1 MTSVTRFELP
11 GINGFNFVLHN
22 SLGGGGIASL
32 RVDPQ
37 VSNTL
42 SDIGIVA
49 TAILAA
55 LKLASNYRYMLLL
68 IEAFMPSDYVCKY
81 YFICLWVIS

>member
-1 MTSVTRFELP
+1 MTFVTRFELP

-42 SDIGIVA
+42 FDIGIVA
-49 TAILAA
+49 TPILTP
-55 LKLASNYRYMLLL
+55 LKLASNYMLLL
-68 IEAFMPSDYVCKY
+68 IEAFMPSGDYVCKY
-81 YFICLWVIS
+81 DFICLYVIN